1 MVITFP
7 QMGNISL
14 AAKAFFE
21 DLHIHCVVPENN
33 KRALQTG
40 ALLSPDEMCLPFK
53 IMMGNYI
60 ASIARGA
67 DTILITGS
75 CGPCRFGEYCE
86 LQMKILS
93 KLGLHADLIVVDA
106 PREIGVKTLMQR
118 LGRIG
123 SASTVSTAQ
132 QLLALRRAV
141 CVLKRADEIDA
152 EAHLRAGYEE
162 ERGACRRLLNECRRE
177 VFACR
182 GISDTLAALEKYL
195 SRLQRVPT
203 DPARRP
209 LRVALTG
216 EIYSMIE
223 PFSNMYIEEKLMDYG
238 VCSSRLITPSWW
250 LKDLVL
256 KPLRLNSRKLHA
268 AAKPYLAYGV
278 GGHAQETVAHTELC
292 ARHGYDGAI
301 QIFPVGCMP
310 EIVASAVLPEVQRR
324 NGFPI
329 LNLVVDEITGEAGYV
344 TRIEAF
350 LDMLEARRKK
360 GGKREEALQLGY

>member
-14 AAKAFFE
+14 AAKSFFE
-21 DLHIHCVVPENN
+21 ELKIPCVVPENN

-86 LQMKILS
+86 LQMKILARQ
-93 KLGLHADLIVVDA
+93 GLHADLIVVDA

-123 SASTVSTAQ
+123 DASPLSTGK
-132 QLLALRRAV
+132 QLTALRRAV
-141 CVLKRADEIDA
+141 SVLKAADGIDA
-152 EAHLRAGYEE
+152 EAHMRAGYEAE
-162 ERGACRRLLNECRRE
+162 HGACKRLLDECRRE
-177 VFACR
+177 VLACR
-182 GISDTLAALEKYL
+182 GISDALAVLDQYRA
-195 SRLQRVPT
+195 RLHRVPV
-203 DPARRP
+203 DAKRRP
-209 LRVALTG
+209 IKVALVG

-238 VCSSRLITPSWW
+238 VCSARLITPSWW
-250 LKDLVL
+250 LKDLVM
-256 KPLRLNSRKLHA
+256 KPLRLNSRSLHA
-268 AAKPYLAYGV
+268 ASQPYLPYGV
-278 GGHAQETVAHTELC
+278 GGHAQETIAHAELS
-292 ARHGYDGAI
+292 ARRGFDGAI

-310 EIVASAVLPEVQRR
+310 EIVANAVLPEVQRR
-324 NGFPI
+324 NDFPI
-329 LNLVVDEITGEAGYV
+329 LNLVMDEITGEAGYV

-350 LDMLEARRKK
+350 LDMLEARRNK
-360 GGKREEALQLGY
+360 GGRREEKLQLGY

>member
-21 DLHIHCVVPENN
+21 ELHIHCIVPENN
-33 KRALQTG
+33 KKALQTG
-40 ALLSPDEMCLPFK
+40 ALLSPDEICFPFK
-53 IMMGNYI
+53 VMMGNYI

-86 LQMKILS
+86 LQMKILARQ
-93 KLGLHADLIVVDA
+93 GLHADLIVVDA
-106 PREIGVKTLMQR
+106 PREIGMRTLLHR
-118 LGRIG
+118 LGRI
-123 SASTVSTAQ
+123 SEATPLSTAK

-141 CVLKRADEIDA
+141 RVLKAADEIDA
-152 EAHLRAGYEE
+152 EAHMRAGYEM
-162 ERGACRRLLNECRRE
+162 ERGACRWLLDKCHRE

-182 GISDTLAALEKYL
+182 GISDTLSVLEKY
-195 SRLQRVPT
+195 RNQIKQVPQDT
-203 DPARRP
+203 ARKP
-209 LRVALTG
+209 LKVALIG

-223 PFSNMYIEEKLMDYG
+223 PFSNMYIEEKLMGYG

-250 LKDLVL
+250 VKDLVM
-256 KPLRLNSRKLHA
+256 KPLKLNSRSVHA
-268 AAKPYLAYGV
+268 ASKPYLPFGV
-278 GGHAQETVAHTELC
+278 GGHAQETIAH
-292 ARHGYDGAI
+292 AQVSAQRGFDGAI

-324 NGFPI
+324 NDFPI

-350 LDMLEARRKK
+350 LDMLEAKRKK
-360 GGKREEALQLGY
+360 GGKREEVLQFGY